1 VPRSIAGCGEAI
13 GEVSARTEGLPP
25 TAKKTYEIFPIP
37 LLKNYRSVG
46 NSPIATAT
54 QRMQTIALV
63 KIPAYPLGFST
74 EPLL

>member
-1 VPRSIAGCGEAI
+1 MKSFQTLSFI
-13 GEVSARTEGLPP
+13 
-25 TAKKTYEIFPIP
+25 
-37 LLKNYRSVG
+37 NYRSVG